1 MNATSIGN
9 PAGNGAPPGSA
20 AVGHGLNIDLYWD
33 MSAIAPLWRGMER
46 DAACTV
52 FQTYRWLDAWCATV
66 GVAAG
71 VEPAIVCGRDQT
83 GSPVLILPLGITVHR
98 GTRILGWLGGEH
110 ANYQFGLFAQAWL
123 DTIDASAFTELWRD
137 IVALLPAFDLLCF
150 SDQPVSW
157 GGRTNPFVH
166 LPHLPSA
173 NRSHVL
179 HLTGDYEALYATK
192 RSSSTRRS
200 ARKRDKRLEQDG
212 SVEFHHPTGPQ
223 DTAAALAT
231 LFSQK
236 IPHMESIGVGDVYG
250 PAFPDFLA
258 KLAPVADGEPS
269 PIDIR
274 CLTCG
279 GETIAT
285 VLGAVGNGRYYGLI
299 LSMTD
304 GPLRRHSPG
313 ELALRRT
320 IQACC
325 EMGLSEF
332 DLSQGE
338 AAYKAAWADEH
349 LDQFDTLIGY
359 TAKGRTYAAVARLAL
374 WAKRQIKQSPRLL
387 TTANLLRRG
396 MLGRNPRAKTSRD

>member
-1 MNATSIGN
+1 MKSMSIGI
-9 PAGNGAPPGSA
+9 PVRTAGT
-20 AVGHGLNIDLYWD
+20 AVRDLTIELHRD
-33 MSAIAPLWRGMER
+33 MGDLEPLWREFER
-46 DAACTV
+46 RATCTV
-52 FQTYRWLDAWCATV
+52 FQTYRWLSTWFATV
-66 GVAAG
+66 GGTTG
-71 VEPAIVCGRDQT
+71 VEPAIMCARDAA
-83 GSPVLILPLGITVHR
+83 GVPVLILPFGITTHR

-110 ANYQFGLFAQAWL
+110 ANYQFGLFAPDWL
-123 DTIDASAFTELWRD
+123 DAIGPADFEALWHE
-137 IVALLPAFDLLCF
+137 IVAALPAFDLLCF
-150 SDQPVSW
+150 ADQPEAW
-157 GGRTNPFVH
+157 DGRTNPFVH

-179 HLTGDYEALYATK
+179 HLAADYETLYAAK

-212 SVEFHHPTGPQ
+212 LVEFCHPTTPREI
-223 DTAAALAT
+223 AAALAT

-250 PAFPDFLA
+250 PAFPDFLVA
-258 KLAPVADGEPS
+258 LAPPAGDEPS
-269 PIDIR
+269 PLDIR

-285 VLGAVGNGRYYGLI
+285 VLGAVGKGRYYGLI

-320 IQACC
+320 IEACC
-325 EMGLSEF
+325 AMGLGEF

-338 AAYKAAWADEH
+338 AAYKAAWADDQ
-349 LDQFDTLIGY
+349 LAQFDTLIAY
-359 TAKGRTYAAVARLAL
+359 TAKGHAYAAVARLTL
-374 WAKRQIKQSPRLL
+374 TAKRHIKQSPRLL
-387 TTANLLRRG
+387 AAANALRKG
-396 MLGRNPRAKTSRD
+396 LLGRNSHARSERS